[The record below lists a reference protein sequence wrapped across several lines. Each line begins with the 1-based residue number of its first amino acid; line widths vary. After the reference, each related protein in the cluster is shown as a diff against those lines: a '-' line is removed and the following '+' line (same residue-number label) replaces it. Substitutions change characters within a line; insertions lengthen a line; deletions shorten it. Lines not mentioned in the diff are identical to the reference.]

1 MPRSASFLP
10 CVCTEAVCCG
20 HPGDPSAS
28 PSRPVTCSFGPQQQ
42 LVSRPATVRPDPH
55 RRGQCAPSSQQGPGA
70 RSRRGF
76 SSAAI
81 QTLCRRPPAGPLLG
95 SASGHR
101 HPEHCFRSQQLDA
114 QGWSHFSSRASGCRT
129 PGASGVGQRRP
140 ATGTQSGSLG
150 GPLAARP
157 SRPHACGK
165 HPCAATSL
173 GLRGRAPSSQG
184 DAPEGPSEP
193 FPGPPLRAPHVADPA
208 HVHRALAVNRSLFQ
222 TQE

>member
-20 HPGDPSAS
+20 RPGDPSAS
-28 PSRPVTCSFGPQQQ
+28 PSRHVTCSFGPQQQ

-114 QGWSHFSSRASGCRT
+114 QGWSHFQVGLPAAALPEPRVWDSAGLRPGLRAGASAGPSLLVPPGRTRAGSTPVQPRPSGC
-129 PGASGVGQRRP
+129 VG
-140 ATGTQSGSLG
+140 
-150 GPLAARP
+150 ARP
-157 SRPHACGK
+157 R
-165 HPCAATSL
+165 
-173 GLRGRAPSSQG
+173 LRETP
-184 DAPEGPSEP
+184 PK
-193 FPGPPLRAPHVADPA
+193 GPPNPSRGHLCALRM
-208 HVHRALAVNRSLFQ
+208 SL
-222 TQE
+222 TRRTCTGHSL

>member
-20 HPGDPSAS
+20 RLGDPSAS

-70 RSRRGF
+70 SSRRGF

-114 QGWSHFSSRASGCRT
+114 QGWSHFQVGLPAAALREPRVWDSAGLRPGLRAGASAGPSLPVPPGRTRAGSTPVQPRPSGC
-129 PGASGVGQRRP
+129 VG
-140 ATGTQSGSLG
+140 
-150 GPLAARP
+150 ARP
-157 SRPHACGK
+157 R
-165 HPCAATSL
+165 
-173 GLRGRAPSSQG
+173 LRETP
-184 DAPEGPSEP
+184 PK
-193 FPGPPLRAPHVADPA
+193 GPPNPSRGHLCALRM
-208 HVHRALAVNRSLFQ
+208 SL
-222 TQE
+222 TRHTCTGHSL